1 MDRKLSVLI
10 LSCMLFLSK
19 NLLAANYEAYKI
31 FLQGVFDLKAGRINA
46 GIKNYEK
53 VISLDENALTAYKD
67 LIYLYWQSGNC
78 DRAFQLAGK
87 VNNFDSNN
95 PQTTN
100 FLATFYFVANKPDIA
115 EKLLLLAEHIGQ
127 DAIAYNHLGDT
138 YVALEKNKE
147 AWSAYSLSYNFK
159 QDKNVKKKLNIV
171 QSKIQQ
177 EDLYKQ
183 MLLRSESNYGET
195 LSFKTGYKA
204 KLSSNLFSKKFY
216 ISFTYAKGKSIRIDF
231 PTTFVIGGMSLTI
244 TNGIASILPKA
255 AEEEIPQELSDTIAQ
270 LYKVFNGN
278 FYKQFSDAKV
288 TKNGKHLT
296 YSTDNAEL
304 TLNMD
309 TALIEK
315 FSQDNTVVKIVE
327 YENLFVSKIPAK
339 IKFVFSGLNIKG
351 TLEATKITLIADTTE
366 Q

>member
-1 MDRKLSVLI
+1 MNRKLSVLI
-10 LSCMLFLSK
+10 LSCILFLSK

-31 FLQGVFDLKAGRINA
+31 FLQGAFDLKAGRINA

-53 VISLDENALTAYKD
+53 VISLDENALMVYKD
-67 LIYLYWQSGNC
+67 LIHLYWQSGNY
-78 DRAFQLAGK
+78 DRVFQLAGK
-87 VNNFDSNN
+87 VKANNFDANN

-100 FLATFYFVANKPDIA
+100 FLATFYKPDIA
-115 EKLLLLAEHIGQ
+115 EKLLAEHIGQ
-127 DAIAYNHLGDT
+127 DAITYNHLGDT

-171 QSKIQQ
+171 QSKIPQ

-183 MLLRSESNYGET
+183 MLLRSESNYDKT

-204 KLSSNLFSKKFY
+204 KLSSNLFSRKFY
-216 ISFTYAKGKSIRIDF
+216 ILFTYAKGKNIRIDF
-231 PTTFVIGGMSLTI
+231 PATFVIGGMSLTI
-244 TNGIASILPKA
+244 TNGVASILPKA
-255 AEEEIPQELSDTIAQ
+255 AEEEIPRELSYIVAQ
-270 LYKVFNGN
+270 LCKIFSGN

-288 TKNGKHLT
+288 TRNGKHLT

-309 TALIEK
+309 TALIEQ
-315 FSQDNTVVKIVE
+315 FSQNNIVVKIVKH
-327 YENLFVSKIPAK
+327 ENLFISKIPAK
-339 IKFVFSGLNIKG
+339 IKFVSSDLNING
-351 TLEATKITLIADTTE
+351 TLEVTKITLITDTTE